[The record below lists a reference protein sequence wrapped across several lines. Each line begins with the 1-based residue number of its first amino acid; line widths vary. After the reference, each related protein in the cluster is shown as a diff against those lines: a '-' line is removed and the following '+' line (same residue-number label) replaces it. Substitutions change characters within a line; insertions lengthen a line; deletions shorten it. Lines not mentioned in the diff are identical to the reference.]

1 MAGKFVDVT
10 LRLIDKM
17 TSPLNSAG
25 AKLKD
30 SAKQWE
36 RAGKQI
42 QSVGKNIEKVGTG
55 MTKAVTLPVIGAGVA
70 AVKTAADFEK
80 GMSGVQAIC
89 GATGGEL
96 AELSEKAKEM
106 GAKTKF
112 SATEATDAFKYMAMA
127 GWDSS
132 QMMSG
137 IEGIMHLAGATEEDL
152 ASTSDIVTD
161 AITAFGLSAKDTNM
175 FVDVLAQTANR
186 SNTDVGML
194 GESFKY
200 VAPVAGAMKYSV
212 QDVATALGLMANNGV
227 KASTAGTSLRS
238 WISRMAAPTD
248 AVAAAMK
255 AVGISLTDANG
266 KTKNFMTILKDTRKG
281 FSQLTEAQK
290 SQYASALAGKNGMS
304 GLLAIV
310 NSSDEDFAKLSSAIY
325 DSEGAC
331 KKMYDT
337 AQNNLV
343 GQLTI
348 LKSTVESIAISF
360 GERLTP
366 YVKQGTEWVQKLADK
381 FNALSPAQQDTIIKI
396 ALMAAAAG
404 PAIFMFG
411 KTVTIV
417 GKTVSM
423 LGKAGKAFKTFG
435 TVAKMIGSP
444 VGITIGVLLA
454 LIAVGVLLYKNWDK
468 VKATAGKAFGYVKG
482 VFQACGISGES
493 MRKKLEPIGKRFKEI
508 GVNAKELWA
517 VVGPAFKLIGD
528 TISYTF
534 KQRVG
539 PVIGVVV
546 GAVIGYFSEMI
557 KSIINVVDGIT
568 TVIGG
573 LIKFLTGVFTGNWRK
588 AWEGIKDIFGGVFK
602 TIGSLAKMS
611 MNGVIGVINGAIAG
625 INKIGLKVPDWVPVI
640 GGKDF
645 HINIPVIPQLAKG
658 TMNWKGGP
666 VQVHERGGEIIDLPR
681 GTRVYPHDKSVQM
694 AYRAGSSRKWSFNL
708 EKLADQIVIRE
719 EGDIKKVID
728 QLAEM
733 LEKASTN
740 VGGSMDGDIPVLE

>member
-17 TSPLNSAG
+17 TSPLNAAG

-42 QSVGKNIEKVGTG
+42 QNTGKSIEKVGAG
-55 MTKAVTLPVIGAGVA
+55 MTKAVTLPVVGAGVA

-89 GATGGEL
+89 GATGEQL
-96 AELSEKAKEM
+96 AGLSEKAKEM

-127 GWDSS
+127 GWDTT
-132 QMMSG
+132 QMMDG
-137 IEGIMHLAGATEEDL
+137 IEGIMHLAGATGEDL

-161 AITAFGLSAKDTNM
+161 ALTAFRMSAQETET
-175 FVDVLAQTANR
+175 FVDVLAQTANK
-186 SNTDVGML
+186 SNTDVAML

-200 VAPVAGAMKYSV
+200 VAPVAGAMNYSV
-212 QDVATALGLMANNGV
+212 QDVSTALGLMANNGV

-238 WISRMAAPTD
+238 WMSRMAAPTD
-248 AVAAAMK
+248 AVANAMK
-255 AVGISLTDANG
+255 AVGISLTDASG
-266 KTKNFMTILKDTRKG
+266 KSKDFMTIMKDTRDG
-281 FSQLTEAQK
+281 FSKLTDAQK
-290 SQYASALAGKNGMS
+290 AQYASTLAGKTGMS

-310 NSSDEDFAKLSSAIY
+310 NSSDKDFAKLSSAIY

-360 GERLTP
+360 GKRLTP
-366 YVKQGTEWVQKLADK
+366 YVKQGTEWAQKLADK
-381 FNALSPAQQDTIIKI
+381 FNALSPAQQDMIIKA

-404 PAIFMFG
+404 PVILMFG
-411 KTVTIV
+411 KTVTVI

-423 LGKAGKAFKTFG
+423 VGKVGKAFKTFG
-435 TVAKMIGSP
+435 SIANMIGSP

-468 VKATAGKAFGYVKG
+468 VKDTAGTVFGYVKG
-482 VFQACGISGES
+482 VFQACGISGEG
-493 MRKKLEPIGKRFKEI
+493 MRKKLEPIAGELKEI
-508 GVNAKELWA
+508 GAGAKELWSVA
-517 VVGPAFKLIGD
+517 APYVKKIGKVVGTVFKME
-528 TISYTF
+528 
-534 KQRVG
+534 
-539 PVIGVVV
+539 IGVAI
-546 GAVIGYFSEMI
+546 GAAIWYLSSMLTSATNVI
-557 KSIINVVDGIT
+557 DGML
-568 TVIGG
+568 TVFNG
-573 LIKFLTGVFTGNWRK
+573 LIKFVTGVFTGDWRK
-588 AWEGIKDIFGGVFK
+588 AWEGIKDIFGGAFK
-602 TIGSLAKMS
+602 ALISLAKMP
-611 MNGVIGVINGAIAG
+611 MNGVIGIINGAIAG
-625 INKIGLKVPDWVPVI
+625 INKLGITVPDWVPVI

-694 AYRAGSSRKWSFNL
+694 AYKAGSSNRGWSFNL
-708 EKLADQIVIRE
+708 EKLAEQIVIRE
-719 EGDIKKVID
+719 EGDIGKIMN
-728 QLAEM
+728 QLADM
-733 LEKASTN
+733 LEKVSTN
-740 VGGSMDGDIPVLE
+740 IGGSMDGNIPVLG

>member
-17 TSPLNSAG
+17 TSPLNAAG

-36 RAGKQI
+36 RAGRQI
-42 QSVGKNIEKVGTG
+42 QNTGKSIEKVGAG
-55 MTKAVTLPVIGAGVA
+55 MTKAVTLPVVGAGVA

-80 GMSGVQAIC
+80 GMSGVQAIS
-89 GATGGEL
+89 GATGKQL

-127 GWDSS
+127 GWNTT
-132 QMMSG
+132 QMMDG
-137 IEGIMHLAGATEEDL
+137 IEGVMHLAGATGEDL

-212 QDVATALGLMANNGV
+212 QDVSTALGLMANSGV

-238 WISRMAAPTD
+238 WMSRMAAPTD
-248 AVAAAMK
+248 SVASAMK
-255 AVGISLTDANG
+255 ELGISLADSSG
-266 KTKNFMTILKDTRKG
+266 KTKDFMTIMKDTRDG
-281 FSQLTEAQK
+281 FASLTEAQK

-337 AQNNLV
+337 AQNNLN
-343 GQLTI
+343 GQLTM
-348 LKSTVESIAISF
+348 LKSTVESMAISF

-366 YVKQGTEWVQKLADK
+366 YVKNATEWLQKMAQK
-381 FNALSPAQQDTIIKI
+381 FAELSPAQQDIIIKA

-404 PAIFMFG
+404 PVILMFG
-411 KTVTIV
+411 KTVTVI

-423 LGKAGKAFKTFG
+423 VGKVGKAFKTFG
-435 TVAKMIGSP
+435 SVANMIGSP

-468 VKATAGKAFGYVKG
+468 VKDTAGTVFGYVKG
-482 VFQACGISGES
+482 VFQACGTSGEG
-493 MRKKLEPIGKRFKEI
+493 MRKKLEPIAGGLKEI
-508 GVNAKELWA
+508 GAGAKELWSVA
-517 VVGPAFKLIGD
+517 APYVKKIGKVVGTVFKME
-528 TISYTF
+528 
-534 KQRVG
+534 
-539 PVIGVVV
+539 IGVAI
-546 GAVIGYFSEMI
+546 GAAIGYLSSMLT
-557 KSIINVVDGIT
+557 SATNVIDGML
-568 TVIGG
+568 TVFNG
-573 LIKFLTGVFTGNWRK
+573 LIKFVTGVFTGDWRK
-588 AWEGIKDIFGGVFK
+588 AWEGIEDIFGGAFK
-602 TIGSLAKMS
+602 ALVSLAKMP
-611 MNGVIGVINGAIAG
+611 MNGVIGIINGAIAG
-625 INKIGLKVPDWVPVI
+625 INKLGITVPDWVPVI

-694 AYRAGSSRKWSFNL
+694 AYKAGSSNRGWSFKL
-708 EKLADQIVIRE
+708 EKLAEQIVIRE
-719 EGDIKKVID
+719 EGDIGKIMN
-728 QLAEM
+728 QLADM
-733 LEKASTN
+733 LEKVSTN
-740 VGGSMDGDIPVLE
+740 IGGSMDGNIPVLG

>member
-17 TSPLNSAG
+17 TSPLNAAG

-36 RAGKQI
+36 RAGRQI
-42 QSVGKNIEKVGTG
+42 QNTGKSIEKVGAG
-55 MTKAVTLPVIGAGVA
+55 MTKAVTLPVVGAGVA

-80 GMSGVQAIC
+80 GMSGVQAIS
-89 GATGGEL
+89 GATGKQL

-127 GWDSS
+127 GWDTT
-132 QMMSG
+132 QMMDG
-137 IEGIMHLAGATEEDL
+137 IEGVMHLAGATGEDL

-212 QDVATALGLMANNGV
+212 QDVSTALGLMANSGV

-238 WISRMAAPTD
+238 WMSRMAAPTD
-248 AVAAAMK
+248 AVANAMK
-255 AVGISLTDANG
+255 AVGISLTDASG
-266 KTKNFMTILKDTRKG
+266 KSKDFMTIMKDTRDG
-281 FSQLTEAQK
+281 FSKLTDAQK
-290 SQYASALAGKNGMS
+290 AQYASTLAGKTGMS

-310 NSSDEDFAKLSSAIY
+310 NSSDKDFAKLSSDIY

-360 GERLTP
+360 GKRLTP
-366 YVKQGTEWVQKLADK
+366 YVKQGTEWAQKLADK
-381 FNALSPAQQDTIIKI
+381 FNALSPAQQDMIIKA

-404 PAIFMFG
+404 PVILMFG
-411 KTVTIV
+411 KTVTVI

-423 LGKAGKAFKTFG
+423 VGKVGKAFKTFG
-435 TVAKMIGSP
+435 SVANMIGSP

-468 VKATAGKAFGYVKG
+468 VKDTAGTVFGYVKG
-482 VFQACGISGES
+482 VFQACGTSGEG
-493 MRKKLEPIGKRFKEI
+493 MRKKLEPIAGGLKEI
-508 GVNAKELWA
+508 GAGAKELWSVA
-517 VVGPAFKLIGD
+517 APYVKKIGKVVGTVFKME
-528 TISYTF
+528 
-534 KQRVG
+534 
-539 PVIGVVV
+539 IGVAI
-546 GAVIGYFSEMI
+546 GAAIGYLSSMLT
-557 KSIINVVDGIT
+557 SATNVIDGML
-568 TVIGG
+568 TVFNG
-573 LIKFLTGVFTGNWRK
+573 LIKFVTGVFTGDWRK
-588 AWEGIKDIFGGVFK
+588 AWEGIEDIFGGAFK
-602 TIGSLAKMS
+602 ALVSLAKMP
-611 MNGVIGVINGAIAG
+611 MNGVIGIINGAIAG
-625 INKIGLKVPDWVPVI
+625 INKLGITIPDWVPVI

-694 AYRAGSSRKWSFNL
+694 AYKAGSSNRGWSFKL
-708 EKLADQIVIRE
+708 EKLAEQIVIRE
-719 EGDIKKVID
+719 EGDIGKIMN
-728 QLAEM
+728 QLADM
-733 LEKASTN
+733 LEKVSTN
-740 VGGSMDGDIPVLE
+740 IGGSMDGNIPVLG